1 MVLQPYPDEFM
12 AGHMYRLIYRNGFE
26 RASQLAVEL
35 PIARGDNGLGIFG
48 PMHKRVA
55 ELCGI
60 SVEDYLSRHSLQNLI
75 FGCQTRRPSEDSVTG
90 MTPYLFNANVPA
102 AGRPIRLCPECR
114 DEDLKMFDYAYWH
127 RSHQVPGVDLCPTHS
142 VPLMSFSRR
151 TLRDLSLIHI

>member
-55 ELCGI
+55 E
-60 SVEDYLSRHSLQNLI
+60 SVSYTHLTL
-75 FGCQTRRPSEDSVTG
+75 
-90 MTPYLFNANVPA
+90 
-102 AGRPIRLCPECR
+102 
-114 DEDLKMFDYAYWH
+114 
-127 RSHQVPGVDLCPTHS
+127 PTKRI
-142 VPLMSFSRR
+142 V
-151 TLRDLSLIHI
+151 